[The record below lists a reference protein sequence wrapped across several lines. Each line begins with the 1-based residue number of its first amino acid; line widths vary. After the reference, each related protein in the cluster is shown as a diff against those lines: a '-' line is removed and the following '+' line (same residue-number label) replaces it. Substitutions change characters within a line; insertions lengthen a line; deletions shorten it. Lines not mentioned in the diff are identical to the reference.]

1 MLGKTNATTS
11 SGGGGGGSN
20 KTYGVKLAYEY
31 MQDLLDNSVM
41 KADAVC
47 LDVLDRGGNPARLS
61 GSWTYKPADFSE
73 LNALIAECEKLNE
86 EDYTSESWN
95 AFSEV
100 LTVAIGVQVN
110 P

>member
-47 LDVLDRGGNPARLS
+47 LDVLDRGGSPARLS
-61 GSWTYKPADFSE
+61 GSWTYKPANLSE
-73 LNALIAECEKLNE
+73 YMQ
-86 EDYTSESWN
+86 D
-95 AFSEV
+95 V
-100 LTVAIGVQVN
+100 LTGDNMAACLILNRVIDGMSAN
-110 P
+110 